1 MYPFN
6 EGSFAV
12 RNGWYVAAFARDVT
26 RVPIARTI
34 VNQPVALYRK
44 EDGTAVAVGGRCPHR
59 YYPLGASSLRA
70 DDLVCGYHGISFGPD
85 GRCTGIPAQN
95 VVPRSYRIP
104 TYPLVEHGMW
114 LWIWPGDADRA
125 DPALLPDLDEIGY
138 NREGMTAAPFYTH
151 EVACRYQL
159 LNDNLLD
166 LTHLAFLHGTSIGTL
181 ADATTP
187 QETISRP
194 GFISSRR
201 YIRGAAAPVSV
212 ATLLS
217 QDGVIDRVSGMDFYL
232 PGFHAGISDTSFPA
246 DHPETPGKPIG
257 VSRVFHAVTP
267 ATHDSCYYF
276 FGMASLNAE
285 ALEKSK
291 DYLVPVIEEDIFASV
306 EIEKMLKLPGNRPKE
321 LMIMSDRN
329 AVEARRMLQAMMD
342 AEAGLPAQ
350 REQDLEV
357 VS

>member
-1 MYPFN
+1 MYPFK

-26 RVPIARTI
+26 RVPLGRII

-59 YYPLGASSLRA
+59 HYPLGASSLRG
-70 DDLVCGYHGISFGPD
+70 DDVVCGYHGISFGPD
-85 GRCTGIPAQN
+85 GRCTGIPAQT
-95 VVPRSYRIP
+95 VVPGAYRIP

-114 LWIWPGDADRA
+114 LWIWPGDPDRA
-125 DPALLPDLDEIGY
+125 DPALLPDLEEIGY
-138 NREGMTAAPFYTH
+138 SGPGMVAEPFYTH

-187 QETISRP
+187 QETFKRP

-201 YIRGAAAPVSV
+201 YIRGAEAPASV
-212 ATLLS
+212 RTLLS
-217 QDGVIDRVSGMDFYL
+217 AGGVIDRVSGMDFYL

-246 DHPETPGKPIG
+246 DHPEHPGRTIG
-257 VSRVFHAVTP
+257 IGRVFHAVTP
-267 ATHDSCYYF
+267 ATPGSCHYF
-276 FGMASLNAE
+276 FGMATLDGVG
-285 ALEKSK
+285 LEESRS
-291 DYLVPVIEEDIFASV
+291 YLVPVIEEDIFASV
-306 EIEKMLKLPGNRPKE
+306 EIEKMLALAGGRPDE
-321 LMIMSDRN
+321 LMIGSDRN

-342 AEAGLPAQ
+342 AEERAEPVLAAQ
-350 REQDLEV
+350 DA
-357 VS
+357 